1 MKVRNRVMKRDIS
14 EELKVIDTFFTLFE
28 DPNAK
33 VDDLVE
39 KCREIFFVKPI
50 VIAISEHYLKNY
62 KDTFT
67 KLHLFWLI
75 ALTLNLENGDIC
87 VKIDENSIKNLFL
100 NRICANFYENDEFLK
115 ISFDDLKS
123 KVNEFSKFIIQR
135 TNDELLGNNNQ
146 IVSNN
151 FEEITPLFVY
161 DLNPENC
168 RIYFRSYFSYEN
180 SAASFIKEKS
190 HALTEQSSED
200 LAYLKKALNI
210 LFGDSNDKVNW
221 QKVAAAS
228 SALSDFSVI
237 CGGPGTGKTTTVLKL
252 LMLLLAKDPNSPKQI
267 MLCAP
272 TGKAATRMV
281 ESIEDQLRVDSSF
294 MKTFNKLCSEFHCD
308 EDKLLAMIPRTATT
322 VHKVIGIIPHQER
335 PNYNEDNPLPC
346 NILIVDEVSMI
357 SLSLFSK
364 LIKSVSK
371 DTKLILLGDKDQLVS
386 VEPGKVFSDL
396 CSVLNYENSISNGK
410 LEKLSSILGYSKD
423 ALLQANGSGHN
434 ISENVSMLVESHRF
448 KSTSLLGKL
457 AKAVNEVD
465 KDNAKDI
472 DNWFEK
478 DGFISEITDGESL
491 FSTDEKTEV
500 SSVFIK
506 DKSRSGLKSLSS
518 LITKKSLEF
527 FCNEGEYLSKLKSNE
542 FVVKNDKD
550 AKVIFDLLN
559 HYRILC
565 ANRNGPLGTVEIN
578 KKVNTDVQALLR
590 GAKSLN
596 LRYDPEDFYPGKVI
610 LITKN
615 DSFLNVDNGDV
626 GFVAFD
632 SDEAKEENR
641 LKVFFP
647 PKDKSASDDENFKE
661 VRRISPERLSD
672 YESGFAMTIH
682 KSQGSE
688 YSYVCM
694 VLCATYNPVLTKEL
708 IYTGL
713 TRAKS
718 KDKFDKDNKTITVGG
733 KVSIITDKELFKECV
748 VKRVHRESGLSVML
762 REGTES

>member
-1 MKVRNRVMKRDIS
+1 MKRDIS
-14 EELKVIDTFFTLFE
+14 EELKVIETFFTLFE

-33 VDDLVE
+33 VDFLVE

-100 NRICANFYENDEFLK
+100 NRICANFYENDEFYK
-115 ISFDDLKS
+115 ISFNDLET
-123 KVNEFSKFIIQR
+123 KVNEFSKFIIQS

-161 DLNPENC
+161 DINPENR

-180 SAASFIKEKS
+180 SAATFIKEKS
-190 HALTEQSSED
+190 HALTDQSSED

-210 LFGDSNDKVNW
+210 LFGDCNDKVNW

-252 LMLLLAKDPNSPKQI
+252 LMLLLAKDPNSSKQI

-281 ESIEDQLRVDSSF
+281 ESIEYQLREDSSF
-294 MKTFNKLCSEFHCD
+294 VKTFNKLCSEFHCD
-308 EDKLLAMIPRTATT
+308 KDKLLAMIPRTATT

-364 LIKSVSK
+364 LIKAISK
-371 DTKLILLGDKDQLVS
+371 DTKVILLGDKDQLVS

-396 CSVLNYENSISNGK
+396 CSVLNYENSISNEK

-423 ALLQANGSGHN
+423 ALLQANGTGHN

-478 DGFISEITDGESL
+478 DGFITEITDGESL

-527 FCNEGEYLSKLKSNE
+527 FCNEGEYLSELKSNE
-542 FVVKNDKD
+542 FVVKNDED
-550 AKVIFDLLN
+550 AKDIFDLLN

-578 KKVNTDVQALLR
+578 KKVNTDVQAFLR
-590 GAKSLN
+590 GSKSLN

-632 SDEAKEENR
+632 SVEAKEENR

-647 PKDKSASDDENFKE
+647 PKDKSISDDENFKE

-718 KDKFDKDNKTITVGG
+718 KDIPEGDKTVTVGG
-733 KVSIITDKELFKECV
+733 KVSIITDKDLFKECV

-762 REGTES
+762 SDDIKS

>member
-1 MKVRNRVMKRDIS
+1 MKRDIS

-146 IVSNN
+146 IESNN

>member
-1 MKVRNRVMKRDIS
+1 MKRDIS

-50 VIAISEHYLKNY
+50 VIAISEHYLNNY

>member
-1 MKVRNRVMKRDIS
+1 MKRDIS

-364 LIKSVSK
+364 LIKAVSK
-371 DTKLILLGDKDQLVS
+371 DTKVILLGDKDQLVS

-565 ANRNGPLGTVEIN
+565 ANRNGPLGTIEIN

-596 LRYDPEDFYPGKVI
+596 LRYDPDDFYPGKVI

-762 REGTES
+762 RDGTES

>member
-1 MKVRNRVMKRDIS
+1 MKRYIS

-506 DKSRSGLKSLSS
+506 DKSRSELKSLSS

>member
-1 MKVRNRVMKRDIS
+1 MKRDIS

-647 PKDKSASDDENFKE
+647 PKDKSVSDDENFKE

-718 KDKFDKDNKTITVGG
+718 KYKFDKDNNPITVGG

-762 REGTES
+762 GDDAES

>member
-1 MKVRNRVMKRDIS
+1 MKRDIS

-87 VKIDENSIKNLFL
+87 VKIDKNSIKNLFL

-281 ESIEDQLRVDSSF
+281 ESIEDQLKDDSSF
-294 MKTFNKLCSEFHCD
+294 KATFEKLCSEFHCD
-308 EDKLLAMIPRTATT
+308 KDKLLAMIPRTATT

-364 LIKSVSK
+364 LIKAVSK
-371 DTKLILLGDKDQLVS
+371 DTKVILLGDKDQLVS

-396 CSVLNYENSISNGK
+396 CSVLNYENSISNEK

-565 ANRNGPLGTVEIN
+565 ANRNGPLGTIEIN

-762 REGTES
+762 RDGTES

>member
-1 MKVRNRVMKRDIS
+1 MKRDIS

-50 VIAISEHYLKNY
+50 VIAISEHNLKNY

-748 VKRVHRESGLSVML
+748 LKRVHRESGLSVML
-762 REGTES
+762 SEGTES

>member
-1 MKVRNRVMKRDIS
+1 MKRDIS

-647 PKDKSASDDENFKE
+647 PKDKPASDDENFKE

-762 REGTES
+762 SEGTES

>member
-1 MKVRNRVMKRDIS
+1 MKRDIS

-252 LMLLLAKDPNSPKQI
+252 LMLLLVKDPNSPKQI

-434 ISENVSMLVESHRF
+434 ISENVSMLVKSHRF

-457 AKAVNEVD
+457 VKAVNEVD

-641 LKVFFP
+641 LKVSFLQKINQQVTMKTSKKCDASAL
-647 PKDKSASDDENFKE
+647 KD
-661 VRRISPERLSD
+661 
-672 YESGFAMTIH
+672 
-682 KSQGSE
+682 
-688 YSYVCM
+688 
-694 VLCATYNPVLTKEL
+694 
-708 IYTGL
+708 
-713 TRAKS
+713 
-718 KDKFDKDNKTITVGG
+718 
-733 KVSIITDKELFKECV
+733 
-748 VKRVHRESGLSVML
+748 
-762 REGTES
+762 

>member
-1 MKVRNRVMKRDIS
+1 MKRDIS

-294 MKTFNKLCSEFHCD
+294 MKTFNNLCSEFHCD
-308 EDKLLAMIPRTATT
+308 KEKLLSMIPRTATT

-364 LIKSVSK
+364 LIKALSK

-527 FCNEGEYLSKLKSNE
+527 FCNDGEYLSKLKSQE

-647 PKDKSASDDENFKE
+647 PKDKSVSDDVNFKE

-718 KDKFDKDNKTITVGG
+718 KDIPDGDKTVTVGG

-762 REGTES
+762 SDSSVS

>member
-1 MKVRNRVMKRDIS
+1 MKRDIS

-364 LIKSVSK
+364 LIKAVSK
-371 DTKLILLGDKDQLVS
+371 DTNLILLGDKDQLVS

-396 CSVLNYENSISNGK
+396 CSVLNYENSISSEK
-410 LEKLSSILGYSKD
+410 LEKLSSILGYSKE
-423 ALLQANGSGHN
+423 ALLQSDGTGHN

-506 DKSRSGLKSLSS
+506 DKSRSGLRSLSS

-527 FCNEGEYLSKLKSNE
+527 FCNDGEYLSKLKSQG
-542 FVVKNDKD
+542 FVVKNDKV
-550 AKVIFDLLN
+550 AKEIFELLN

-565 ANRNGPLGTVEIN
+565 ANRNGPLGTIEIN
-578 KKVNTDVQALLR
+578 KKVNNDVQAFLR
-590 GAKSLN
+590 GSKLLN
-596 LRYDPEDFYPGKVI
+596 LKYDPEDFYPGKVI

-632 SDEAKEENR
+632 SDEGKAENR